1 MNFDGDAITFTD
13 VSQKDSEGKDIIVKY
28 YTTLRNPSGKYPKT
42 VTYALSENKTL
53 IANEAGLS
61 GNYQPVD
68 KGGISIVGGNTFQV
82 DVDSTTI
89 DIANGQIANHA
100 QFNFNHPDTKG
111 FTLNS

>member
-13 VSQKDSEGKDIIVKY
+13 VSQKDSEGNEIKV
-28 YTTLRNPSGKYPKT
+28 KYPKT
-42 VTYALSENKTL
+42 VTYALSETKTL

-61 GNYQPVD
+61 GNYQPVE

-82 DVDSTTI
+82 NVDSTTI
-89 DIANGQIANHA
+89 DVANGQLANHP